1 MAIPNPP
8 VKPPSRGNSQ
18 SVVPHE
24 TAQQSASPRKMHP
37 AVAETM
43 SRYAEVWDENDR
55 LHNANVQL
63 IKDNEV
69 LQRLDQEKSALI
81 VDLRHTLE
89 ETQKASDERLHKA
102 EAHHRER
109 LAEAERAKERYLR
122 YAVSISERIQ
132 GCISDLEAAHSTSM
146 EMAHTPS
153 DKVLDEVNE
162 AIAAVTKGEQV
173 RP

>member
-1 MAIPNPP
+1 
-8 VKPPSRGNSQ
+8 
-18 SVVPHE
+18 
-24 TAQQSASPRKMHP
+24 MHP

-55 LHNANVQL
+55 LRDANIQL

-81 VDLRHTLE
+81 KDLRHTLE
-89 ETQKASDERLHKA
+89 ETQKTSDERLHKA
-102 EAHHRER
+102 EVHHRER
-109 LAEAERAKERYLR
+109 LTEAERAKERYLR
-122 YAVSISERIQ
+122 YAVSISERIR

-146 EMAHTPS
+146 EMANQS
-153 DKVLDEVNE
+153 SAEIESEIADAVK
-162 AIAAVTKGEQV
+162 AIQQAD